1 MDVFEALYTTRA
13 MRRVK
18 EDPVPDNIIQS
29 MIDSAIRAP
38 SGSNRQNWIFL
49 VITDKNIREKLSNIY
64 RETWDYYINSFLNS
78 AKDPGASSL
87 KKQDDKDIET
97 IRRISNSAS
106 WLAENYHKVPLLVLA
121 LSRNDPTGSS
131 IYPAIWNLMLAARG
145 HGIGTCLTTVMSFE
159 TEKVFEVLNI
169 PNDKGWTL
177 NATITAGYPLGK
189 WGVAERKP
197 VDDVT
202 YLNTWGNKTNWNLEQ
217 PLWNY

>member
-38 SGSNRQNWIFL
+38 SGSNRQNWKFL
-49 VITDKNIREKLSNIY
+49 VVTDKNIREKLSNIY

-97 IRRISNSAS
+97 IRRISSSAS

>member
-18 EDPVPDNIIQS
+18 EDPIPEDVIKSIL
-29 MIDSAIRAP
+29 DSAIRAP
-38 SGSNRQNWIFL
+38 SGSNRQDWKF
-49 VITDKNIREKLSNIY
+49 VVVTDKDVREKLSDIY
-64 RETWDYYINSFLNS
+64 KETWDYYVKSFYNNSEDL
-78 AKDPGASSL
+78 GASNL
-87 KKQDDKDIET
+87 KDKDQIESVK
-97 IRRISNSAS
+97 RISNSAS

-121 LSRNDPTGSS
+121 FSRNDPTGSS

-145 HGIGTCLTTVMSFE
+145 HGIGTCLTTVMSFK
-159 TEKVFEVLNI
+159 TDDVYEVLEI
-169 PNDKGWTL
+169 PTDKGWAL

-197 VDDVT
+197 VEEVT
-202 YLNTWGNKTNWNLEQ
+202 YLNTWGESPDWNLTE

>member
-38 SGSNRQNWIFL
+38 SGSNRQNWKFL
-49 VITDKNIREKLSNIY
+49 VVTDKNIREKLSNIY
-64 RETWDYYINSFLNS
+64 RETWDYYINSFFNS
-78 AKDPGASSL
+78 DKDPGASSL

>member
-18 EDPVPDNIIQS
+18 EDPVPDNIIKS

-38 SGSNRQNWIFL
+38 SGSNRQNWKFL
-49 VITDKNIREKLSNIY
+49 IVTDKNIREKLSNIY

-87 KKQDDKDIET
+87 KKRDDKDIET

>member
-18 EDPVPDNIIQS
+18 EDPVPDNIIKS

-38 SGSNRQNWIFL
+38 SGSNRQNWKFL
-49 VITDKNIREKLSNIY
+49 VVTDKNIREKLSNIY

-87 KKQDDKDIET
+87 KKQNDKDIET

-169 PNDKGWTL
+169 PNDKGWIL

>member
-18 EDPVPDNIIQS
+18 EDPVPDNIIKS

-38 SGSNRQNWIFL
+38 SGSNRQNWKFL
-49 VITDKNIREKLSNIY
+49 VVTDKNIREKLSNIY

-87 KKQDDKDIET
+87 KKQDYKDIET

-202 YLNTWGNKTNWNLEQ
+202 YLNTWGNKTNWNLKQ

>member
-38 SGSNRQNWIFL
+38 SGSNRQNWKFL
-49 VITDKNIREKLSNIY
+49 VVTDKNIREKLSNIY

-159 TEKVFEVLNI
+159 TEKVFEILNI

>member
-38 SGSNRQNWIFL
+38 SGSNRQNWKFL
-49 VITDKNIREKLSNIY
+49 VVTDKNIREKLSNIY
-64 RETWDYYINSFLNS
+64 RETCDYYINSFLNS

>member
-38 SGSNRQNWIFL
+38 SGSNRQNWKFL
-49 VITDKNIREKLSNIY
+49 VVTDKNIREKLSNFY

>member
-38 SGSNRQNWIFL
+38 SGSNRQNWKFL
-49 VITDKNIREKLSNIY
+49 VVTDKNIREKLSNIY

>member
-38 SGSNRQNWIFL
+38 SGSNRQNWKFL
-49 VITDKNIREKLSNIY
+49 VVTDKNIREKLSNIY

-78 AKDPGASSL
+78 ARDPGASSL

>member
-38 SGSNRQNWIFL
+38 SGSNRQNWKFL
-49 VITDKNIREKLSNIY
+49 VVTDKNIREKLSNIY

-97 IRRISNSAS
+97 TRRISNSAS

>member
-38 SGSNRQNWIFL
+38 SGSNRQNWKFL
-49 VITDKNIREKLSNIY
+49 VVTDKNIREKLSNIY

-202 YLNTWGNKTNWNLEQ
+202 YINTWGNKTNWNLEQ

>member
-38 SGSNRQNWIFL
+38 SGSNRQNWKFL
-49 VITDKNIREKLSNIY
+49 IVTDKNIREKLSNIY

-97 IRRISNSAS
+97 TRRISNSAS

>member
-38 SGSNRQNWIFL
+38 SGSNRQNWKFL
-49 VITDKNIREKLSNIY
+49 VVTDKNIREKLSNIY

-202 YLNTWGNKTNWNLEQ
+202 YLNTWGNKTNWNIEQ

>member
-18 EDPVPDNIIQS
+18 EDPVPDNIIKS

-38 SGSNRQNWIFL
+38 SGSNRQNWKFL
-49 VITDKNIREKLSNIY
+49 VVTDKNIREKLSNIY

-78 AKDPGASSL
+78 AKDPGTSSL

>member
-18 EDPVPDNIIQS
+18 EDPIPDNIIKS

-38 SGSNRQNWIFL
+38 SGSNRQNWKFL

-78 AKDPGASSL
+78 PKDPGASSL

-97 IRRISNSAS
+97 IKRISNSAS

-169 PNDKGWTL
+169 PNL
-177 NATITAGYPLGK
+177 SLIHI
-189 WGVAERKP
+189 
-197 VDDVT
+197 
-202 YLNTWGNKTNWNLEQ
+202 
-217 PLWNY
+217 

>member
-38 SGSNRQNWIFL
+38 SGSNRQNWKFL
-49 VITDKNIREKLSNIY
+49 VVTDKNIREKLSNIY

-159 TEKVFEVLNI
+159 TEKVFEVLKI

>member
-38 SGSNRQNWIFL
+38 SGSNRQNWKFL
-49 VITDKNIREKLSNIY
+49 VVTDKNIREKLSNIY

-159 TEKVFEVLNI
+159 TEKVFEILNI

-202 YLNTWGNKTNWNLEQ
+202 YLNTWGNKTNWNIEQ